1 MNLFEL
7 SFFGKEFLWELSRK
21 SEFLWDIWDQFYHL
35 SQMVIILPKVGSSL
49 WFKQEITS
57 QHFKKSAGQGP
68 QISSIIIFN
77 SNNDFRWS
85 ILSSL
90 YLWAKVMMVPASISK
105 IDDLQSEVISQ
116 LCILETDLL
125 RARVILRRSS
135 GILSSLVTSTV
146 LLILK
151 INGVITFIA
160 ACVEVMVRKGEASS
174 QTELFL
180 LLLSD
185 GLCSVLFGST
195 STTSLSL
202 LSWWGLVGRGA
213 ADIFVRFL
221 GLVGGLFSS
230 FEWRG
235 LVGRLYAI
243 LLLESLN
250 SELIFFTFGELA
262 ILNNFINFF
271 IW

>member
-1 MNLFEL
+1 
-7 SFFGKEFLWELSRK
+7 
-21 SEFLWDIWDQFYHL
+21 
-35 SQMVIILPKVGSSL
+35 MVIILPKVGSSL

-90 YLWAKVMMVPASISK
+90 YLWAEMMMLPASISK

-151 INGVITFIA
+151 INGVITLIA

-185 GLCSVLFGST
+185 GLCSVLFGSSSSSSST
-195 STTSLSL
+195 TTTSLSL

-243 LLLESLN
+243 LLLESLD

-262 ILNNFINFF
+262 ILNNFILGN
-271 IW
+271 WLENVR

>member
-1 MNLFEL
+1 
-7 SFFGKEFLWELSRK
+7 
-21 SEFLWDIWDQFYHL
+21 
-35 SQMVIILPKVGSSL
+35 MVIILPKVGSSL

-90 YLWAKVMMVPASISK
+90 YLWAEMMMLPASISK

-185 GLCSVLFGST
+185 GLCSVLFGSSSSSSST
-195 STTSLSL
+195 TTTSLSL

-221 GLVGGLFSS
+221 GLVGGLFGS

-243 LLLESLN
+243 LLLESLD

-262 ILNNFINFF
+262 ILNNFILGN
-271 IW
+271 WLENVR